1 MIIPVP
7 IHSRKHRLFSI
18 IGIELLMLCLFFFV
32 SCGEDRTYEY
42 EEKTACDHWILS
54 TMKENYLWGDSI
66 KEEKLDWKN
75 FFSKPATFF
84 EKVTAFAP
92 INDEFSWCAIDTLQ
106 EDYHMRGCFNHY
118 NSYGIDYIV
127 MSDPTGSTSRQYA
140 RVMTVYPN
148 SPAQRCGL
156 ERGDFIGMV
165 DGTRFS
171 SNINDKLIKGVARK
185 LVVSKLGVNTE
196 TDEFV
201 WNQTDTILM
210 ESSQYVVDEAFPV
223 YKTFD
228 TSYGRVCYLMC
239 NRLTE
244 GPTENTSNRTASST
258 EFRDEMIEYMSK
270 IKNEKPYALILDL
283 RLCNY
288 GTISMAQTLASYLV
302 SDVSSTS
309 VFAKTIYRKSKSE
322 LNTDY
327 LYKSEG
333 LSNNLGLK
341 ELIVITSSYTQGAAE
356 WLIRGVRA
364 SMGDEFLTIYGS
376 TTAGQIV
383 LTDAIK
389 SNYFVTLHP
398 AVAYVADG
406 ESNYD
411 YAKGIEP
418 SDEID
423 ERSYAFLYPYG
434 NTSEVVL
441 NYILQTLN

>member
-1 MIIPVP
+1 
-7 IHSRKHRLFSI
+7 
-18 IGIELLMLCLFFFV
+18 
-32 SCGEDRTYEY
+32 
-42 EEKTACDHWILS
+42 
-54 TMKENYLWGDSI
+54 
-66 KEEKLDWKN
+66 
-75 FFSKPATFF
+75 
-84 EKVTAFAP
+84 
-92 INDEFSWCAIDTLQ
+92 
-106 EDYHMRGCFNHY
+106 
-118 NSYGIDYIV
+118 
-127 MSDPTGSTSRQYA
+127 
-140 RVMTVYPN
+140 
-148 SPAQRCGL
+148 
-156 ERGDFIGMV
+156 
-165 DGTRFS
+165 
-171 SNINDKLIKGVARK
+171 
-185 LVVSKLGVNTE
+185 
-196 TDEFV
+196 
-201 WNQTDTILM
+201 
-210 ESSQYVVDEAFPV
+210 
-223 YKTFD
+223 
-228 TSYGRVCYLMC
+228 
-239 NRLTE
+239 
-244 GPTENTSNRTASST
+244 
-258 EFRDEMIEYMSK
+258 MIEYMSK

-364 SMGDEFLTIYGS
+364 SMGEEFLTIYGS